1 MTLREVAPT
10 LFVGLFVLAAL
21 AMLGEIVLMVG
32 SWRTRA
38 RGQEPPARVGALPR
52 VHRSLRI
59 VAPVCL
65 LGAGA
70 ILAWLSLSPDGEP
83 AAATDGARPDSTL
96 HVSGPG
102 ASNTPVAIDADGI
115 GAATVGMTLGQLRS
129 VLDPT
134 AAIGDPSDRFM
145 VDVTALPVVEGP
157 DTLYHLLFP
166 AGTRVD
172 EDTPLELVATTHPLA
187 RTADGV
193 GPGMALEVAAER
205 YGPPTLSY
213 SVHDESREY
222 ARFPEQPS
230 DNVRFRVAPAPGLSS
245 LAGTYT
251 TDAEYNETTVFDPE
265 ARIFMVLVRLSA
277 EATSD
282 AAPPP

>member
-1 MTLREVAPT
+1 MTLNDIAPA

-21 AMLGEIVLMVG
+21 AMLGEIVLVV
-32 SWRTRA
+32 STRFARA
-38 RGQEPPARVGALPR
+38 RGRTPSGGGGALPR
-52 VHRSLRI
+52 VHRILRI
-59 VAPVCL
+59 VAPVGL
-65 LGAGA
+65 VGAGA
-70 ILAWLSLSPDGEP
+70 ILAWLSLSPDAEP
-83 AAATDGARPDSTL
+83 AAATDGAPPDSAL
-96 HVSGPG
+96 HVAGPG

-115 GAATVGMTLGQLRS
+115 GAATVGMTLSQLRS

-166 AGTRVD
+166 AGTPVD

-193 GPGMALEVAAER
+193 GPGTTLEAAAER
-205 YGPPTLSY
+205 YGPPTVSY
-213 SVHDESREY
+213 SVYDESREY
-222 ARFPEQPS
+222 ARFPEQPG
-230 DNVRFRVAPAPGLSS
+230 DRIRFRIAPAPGLSS

-265 ARIFMVLVRLSA
+265 ARIFMVLVRLRTA
-277 EATSD
+277 ATSG

>member
-1 MTLREVAPT
+1 MTIREIGPT

-21 AMLGEIVLMVG
+21 AMLGEIVLIV
-32 SWRTRA
+32 SARITRA
-38 RGQEPPARVGALPR
+38 RGKEPPARVGALLR
-52 VHRSLRI
+52 AHRILRI

-70 ILAWLSLSPDGEP
+70 ILTWLSLSPDTEP
-83 AAATDGARPDSTL
+83 AATTDGASSGSAPG
-96 HVSGPG
+96 VPGPG
-102 ASNTPVAIDADGI
+102 APATLVAIDTNGI

-129 VLDPT
+129 ALAPT

-166 AGTRVD
+166 VGTRVD
-172 EDTPLELVATTHPLA
+172 GDTPLELVATTHPLA
-187 RTADGV
+187 RTEDDV
-193 GPGMALEVAAER
+193 GPGTTLAAATGR

-213 SVHDESREY
+213 SVYDESREY

-230 DNVRFRVAPAPGLSS
+230 DRIRFRVAPAPGLSS
-245 LAGTYT
+245 LAGRYT
-251 TDAEYNETTVFDPE
+251 TDAEHNETTVFDPE
-265 ARIFMVLVRLSA
+265 ARIFMVLVRLRA
-277 EATSD
+277 TATSG

>member
-1 MTLREVAPT
+1 MTIREIAPT

-21 AMLGEIVLMVG
+21 AMLGEIVLVVSTRVG
-32 SWRTRA
+32 RA
-38 RGQEPPARVGALPR
+38 RGEEPPARGGALLS
-52 VHRSLRI
+52 VHRLLRI

-70 ILAWLSLSPDGEP
+70 ILAWLSLSP
-83 AAATDGARPDSTL
+83 TDGASPESAPDA
-96 HVSGPG
+96 SGRDAPG
-102 ASNTPVAIDADGI
+102 PVASVTSLTIDPDGI
-115 GAATVGMTLGQLRS
+115 GDATVGMTLGQLRS
-129 VLDPT
+129 HLAPT

-166 AGTRVD
+166 VGTPV
-172 EDTPLELVATTHPLA
+172 EENTPLELVATTHPRA
-187 RTADGV
+187 RTVDGV
-193 GPGMALEVAAER
+193 GPGTTLQAAAEP

-213 SVHDESREY
+213 SVYDESREY

-230 DNVRFRVAPAPGLSS
+230 DKVRFRVAPAPGLSS

-265 ARIFMVLVRLSA
+265 ARIFMVLVRLR
-277 EATSD
+277 
-282 AAPPP
+282 APPTSGAGPPP